1 MRSIAS
7 ASSTV
12 ARRTAISGVRVEP
25 VGDPARVL
33 GTVLRLPT
41 SREVMVVL
49 GEPDEDGFLTQNLQ
63 RGEELLG
70 LLDRAAQVALS
81 VKDEEWRLHVRHVGE
96 RRAEDELLG
105 VAPRR
110 GVAHLVLPEMPADV
124 ARAECRDVVG
134 DAA

>member
-41 SREVMVVL
+41 PREVMVVL
-49 GEPDEDGFLTQNLQ
+49 GEPDEDGLLTQHLQ

-70 LLDRAAQVALS
+70 LLDRAPQISLRVE
-81 VKDEEWRLHVRHVGE
+81 DEEWRLHVRHAGE
-96 RRAEDELLG
+96 RRAEDGLLG
-105 VAPRR
+105 AAPRR
-110 GVAHLVLPEMPADV
+110 G
-124 ARAECRDVVG
+124 
-134 DAA
+134 